1 MDGLARRFGSDPT
14 ALKKARE
21 KSPSTTHF
29 FYLDKIMDGTAE
41 DGRTFRQLLGSIM
54 GVTLAS

>member
-1 MDGLARRFGSDPT
+1 MT
-14 ALKKARE
+14 LKKARE

-29 FYLDKIMDGTAE
+29 FYLDKIMDGTTD

-54 GVTLAS
+54 GVTLAA